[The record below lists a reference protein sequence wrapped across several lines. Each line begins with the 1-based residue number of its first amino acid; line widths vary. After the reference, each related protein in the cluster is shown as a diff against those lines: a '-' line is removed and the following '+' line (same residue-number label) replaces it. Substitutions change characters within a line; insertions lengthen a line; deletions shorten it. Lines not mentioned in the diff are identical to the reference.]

1 MVAKKRKYKTL
12 LPHYL
17 QGLAAGKY
25 TLQQAADACGYS
37 VVRMCQ
43 LKKAYM
49 QRGFQCLEHG
59 NKGRRTANKTPETTV
74 KRILQLYASP
84 MYAGIN
90 FKYFRECLSQYENI
104 YISYTGLLNIFRTA
118 GIVSPESHKVKHSKP
133 VHRPRVRRDNYGDLL
148 QIDGS
153 QYAWFQRF
161 GNYKKYCLVGAIDD
175 ATSRITGL
183 YMTENECLYGYLE
196 ILRQTIKRDGCPR
209 EIYSD
214 RSAIFCVTPK
224 KRKDLTVIEELA
236 GVHDKRTQ
244 WQRILSDLNIRQVLA
259 WSPQA
264 KGRIER
270 LWSTLQK
277 RLPCE
282 LFRAGCDTVEKANK
296 FLQRYVENFN
306 ACFAVEPMRPDS
318 FFVPCSQNLDTVLS
332 AQVPRKADSNGC
344 ISFHSYKFA
353 VLAPRVAC
361 RKLTLHISERGIYAR
376 FDNDDNFYN
385 VRLLDD
391 HISYGIGE
399 TMPQV
404 VADIINR
411 YMFEYAK
418 EISA

>member
-25 TLQQAADACGYS
+25 TLRQAANACGYS

-49 QRGFQCLEHG
+49 QRGLSCLEHG
-59 NKGRRTANKTPETTV
+59 NKGREPANKTPTAVT
-74 KRILQLYASP
+74 KRVLQLYASP

-90 FKYFRECLSQYENI
+90 FRYFGDCLRQYENI
-104 YISYTGLLNIFRTA
+104 DLSYTALRNIFSAA
-118 GIVSPESHKVKHSKP
+118 GIVSPESHRIKHKKP
-133 VHRPRVRRDNYGDLL
+133 VHRPRVRRDNFGDLL

-153 QYAWFQRF
+153 PFAWFNRF

-175 ATSRITGL
+175 ATSKITGL
-183 YMTENECLYGYLE
+183 YITENECLYGYME
-196 ILRQTIKRDGCPR
+196 IMRQTIQRYGCPR

-244 WQRILSDLNIRQVLA
+244 WQRILDDLSIRQILA

-282 LFRAGCDTVEKANK
+282 LFRAGCDTVDKANK
-296 FLQRYVENFN
+296 FLQRYVDIFN
-306 ACFAVEPMRPDS
+306 ARFAVEPMRPET
-318 FFVPCSQNLDTVLS
+318 FFLPCSANLDVILS
-332 AQVPRKADSNGC
+332 AQVPRKADGSGC

-353 VLAPRVAC
+353 VIAPRVAC
-361 RKLTLHISERGIYAR
+361 RKLTLHISERGIFAR
-376 FDNDDNFYN
+376 FENDDNFYN
-385 VRLLDD
+385 LRLLDD
-391 HISYGIGE
+391 HLYYGLGE

-404 VADIINR
+404 VADIIYK
-411 YMFEYAK
+411 YMYEYGK